1 MDRTEGYYPTDES
14 DSTGF
19 RVASVPEP
27 GSIIML
33 AGIAVTALLY
43 WWRKRA

>member
-1 MDRTEGYYPTDES
+1 MGLPALEYDDGF
-14 DSTGF
+14 GF

-27 GSIIML
+27 GGLAML
-33 AGIAVTALLY
+33 AGVALTALFC